1 MNIVA
6 DVGDYGPMMG
16 WDHMMDW
23 WGLPYIGYWGFL
35 IWIVQIFLAVL
46 VYKDAQKKK
55 QNSLLWSIL
64 VILPWIGILFLV
76 VYLILR
82 EEEADIRESI
92 DEGNKIIDERYAKGE
107 ITREEYLQMK
117 RDIKEFNERKN
128 EK

>member
-1 MNIVA
+1 MT
-6 DVGDYGPMMG
+6 
-16 WDHMMDW
+16 DW

-35 IWIVQIFLAVL
+35 IWIVQIILAVL

-64 VILPWIGILFLV
+64 VILPWLGILFLV

-82 EEEADIRESI
+82 EEEVDIRESI